1 MTKTLYLTY
10 FLATT
15 MKRLQ
20 YGTLKFSQLT
30 SLYTPH
36 TYQRTTGNAE

>member
-1 MTKTLYLTY
+1 MTKTLCLTY

-30 SLYTPH
+30 SLYTH